1 MISMM
6 AEKCSPGR
14 IKRREY
20 LMYLVAVR
28 DQEHRAR
35 QLNLHVRKKK
45 LREIPGVRVLGV
57 PARRAGI
64 VSFTAEPL
72 QPLDVALL
80 LDSQGIAVRSGTHCA
95 IPLHRRLGLS
105 GSVRV
110 SPAFYNTAEEIDGL
124 AVALERSLDSARKG
138 GILKAKGNG

>member
-35 QLNLHVRKKK
+35 EMNLHVRKKK
-45 LREIPGVRVLGV
+45 LRQI
-57 PARRAGI
+57 RAE
-64 VSFTAEPL
+64 FEA
-72 QPLDVALL
+72 QY
-80 LDSQGIAVRSGTHCA
+80 
-95 IPLHRRLGLS
+95 
-105 GSVRV
+105 GSIYMD
-110 SPAFYNTAEEIDGL
+110 F
-124 AVALERSLDSARKG
+124 
-138 GILKAKGNG
+138 

>member
-6 AEKCSPGR
+6 AEKCCPGR

-45 LREIPGVRVLGV
+45 LREI
-57 PARRAGI
+57 RAA
-64 VSFTAEPL
+64 FEAE
-72 QPLDVALL
+72 
-80 LDSQGIAVRSGTHCA
+80 H
-95 IPLHRRLGLS
+95 
-105 GSVRV
+105 GSIYEV
-110 SPAFYNTAEEIDGL
+110 F
-124 AVALERSLDSARKG
+124 
-138 GILKAKGNG
+138 

>member
-35 QLNLHVRKKK
+35 EMNLHVRKKR
-45 LREIPGVRVLGV
+45 LREI
-57 PARRAGI
+57 RAE
-64 VSFTAEPL
+64 FEA
-72 QPLDVALL
+72 Q
-80 LDSQGIAVRSGTHCA
+80 H
-95 IPLHRRLGLS
+95 
-105 GSVRV
+105 GSIYMD
-110 SPAFYNTAEEIDGL
+110 F
-124 AVALERSLDSARKG
+124 
-138 GILKAKGNG
+138 